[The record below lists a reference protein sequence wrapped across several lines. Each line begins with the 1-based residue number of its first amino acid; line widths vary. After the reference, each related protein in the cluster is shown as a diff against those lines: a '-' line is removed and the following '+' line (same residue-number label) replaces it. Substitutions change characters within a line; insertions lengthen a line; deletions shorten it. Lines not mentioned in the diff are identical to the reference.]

1 MVVWW
6 LKSIKEINEKIKKGE
21 AVVLT
26 AKELCDMVRR
36 GEDVKDV
43 DVVTS
48 ATCGIMSGT
57 MAILSFKVAERGTFI
72 KAKSVL
78 MNGVPA
84 FPGPCPNER
93 LGIVDVV
100 LYGTSMSIYNPS
112 RYGGG
117 ALIRDLI
124 EGKRVEVR
132 VESVEGKVVERS
144 ITLWDMTYAK
154 MITTRSCFR
163 NYMAFVNPQDKP
175 VRSIFSVLEMD
186 GGLKMASV
194 SGCGEIN
201 PLEKDPLLKNIGIG
215 TKVLINKASGYVIGV
230 GTRATK
236 DRPNLSISADI
247 KGMSPYYVGQ
257 FITSLGPE
265 PFSTIAI
272 AIPITD
278 KEVLEEVK
286 KIDEVVQ
293 LPIADV
299 NNREVIGFDN
309 YAKVWQ
315 GTDLEVS
322 YDKGVCEACQMSP
335 CPVVLYC
342 PTEAFTGKGNLV
354 KHKCFE
360 CGACTWICPRG
371 AFKARLGSI
380 TLGGVEIPIKLRQS
394 CRKKAETLSEYLKK
408 LIESREFYISEPS
421 DKIVI

>member
-1 MVVWW
+1 MSDR
-6 LKSIKEINEKIKKGE
+6 LRSIKEINEKIRKGE

-36 GEDVKDV
+36 GEEVRNV

-48 ATCGIMSGT
+48 ATCGVMSGT
-57 MAILSFKVAERGTFI
+57 MAVLSFKVAEKGAFT

-93 LGIVDVV
+93 LGIVDVI
-100 LYGTSMSIYNPS
+100 LYGTSTSIYNPT

-124 EGKRVEVR
+124 EGKKVEVR
-132 VESVEGKVVERS
+132 VESIEGKVIES
-144 ITLWDMTYAK
+144 DITLQEMTYAK

-163 NYMAFVNPQDKP
+163 NYMAFVNPQEKP
-175 VRSIFSVLEMD
+175 VKSIFSILEME
-186 GGLKMASV
+186 GNLKAASV
-194 SGCGEIN
+194 SGCGEVN
-201 PLEKDPLLKNIGIG
+201 PLEKDPLLKTIGVG
-215 TKVLINKASGYVIGV
+215 TKVLVNKAYGYVIGP

-236 DRPNLSISADI
+236 ERPNLSISADI
-247 KGMSPYYVGQ
+247 KGMSSYYMGQ

-265 PFSTIAI
+265 PFNTIAA
-272 AIPITD
+272 AIPVID
-278 KEVLEEVK
+278 EEVLKGVK
-286 KIDEVVQ
+286 RIDEEVQ

-322 YDKGVCEACQMSP
+322 YNKGVCETCRVSP
-335 CPVVLYC
+335 CPVALYC
-342 PTEAFTGKGNLV
+342 PTEAFRGKGDLA

-360 CGACTWICPRG
+360 CGACTWLCPQG
-371 AFKARLGSI
+371 AFKAKLGSI
-380 TLGGVEIPIKLRQS
+380 RLGDVEVPVKLRQS
-394 CRKKAETLSEYLKK
+394 CRRRAETLSEYLKR
-408 LIESREFYISEPS
+408 LIEDREFYLSEPS